1 MMKKRILSKIFF
13 LYLFIISS
21 STLLILFWANH
32 SFKEV
37 LVKEKQS
44 SMQKEAKLI
53 ARQYAN
59 DYFSGDI
66 TTIRLSQYFS
76 ELHSL
81 LNSEIW
87 LCDQDGVVLITSSK
101 EDTSILGQQ
110 IQTLHPSLELGKP
123 FLTVSDFSHTFP
135 EPMISIGRP
144 IRLQGK
150 QTGYLMLHSKSSS
163 LSSTQAG
170 ITKATYVSLGI
181 LLVIILLFM
190 YYFSKK
196 ILVPIGEI
204 NHTARRYAKGDFD
217 TLIPIERYDEI
228 GELVSSLNFM
238 ATELS
243 KTEQY
248 RKDFISN
255 ISHDFRSPLT
265 SIKGYLEAMLDG
277 TIPPELYERYLGVLL
292 DETNRLTKLTEGLVS
307 LKTLNGNVPLLKL
320 SNFDILKTI
329 RSTMNTFEGQCEA
342 KQVTI
347 ELSTTLSSCIVQADS
362 TKIEQVVYN
371 VIDNAIK
378 FSKKGGHIKITVSEL
393 NHGKVSISIKDNGIG
408 IPKSKQNRI
417 WERFYKVDNS
427 RGKDKKSHG
436 IGLALTKEII
446 HAHNEQITL
455 ISTENVGS
463 EFIFTLTKP
472 KHIA

>member
-1 MMKKRILSKIFF
+1 MQRKILPRFF
-13 LYLFIISS
+13 LIYMAIIMTSILLVLF
-21 STLLILFWANH
+21 FANH
-32 SFKEV
+32 CFEDV
-37 LVKEKQS
+37 LIKEKQS

-53 ARQYAN
+53 SRQYAS

-66 TTIRLSQYFS
+66 TTKRLSQYFS
-76 ELHSL
+76 ELTSL

-87 LCDQDGVVLITSSK
+87 LCDEQGSILFTSTTDDTSSV
-101 EDTSILGQQ
+101 EQN
-110 IQTLHPSLELGKP
+110 IQTLEPLIDLEKP
-123 FLTVSDFSHTFP
+123 FRGVTTLSNVFSENMITV
-135 EPMISIGRP
+135 GRP
-144 IRLQGK
+144 IRLNGK
-150 QTGYLMLHSKSSS
+150 LVGYLLLYSPSSA

-170 ITKATYVSLGI
+170 ITKTIYVALGI
-181 LLVIILLFM
+181 LLIIILFLM

-196 ILVPIGEI
+196 ILVPIAKI
-204 NHTARRYAKGDFD
+204 NHTARLYAKGDFD
-217 TLIPIERYDEI
+217 TLIPIERHDEI

-238 ATELS
+238 ASELS

-320 SNFDILKTI
+320 SNFDIIKTI
-329 RSTMNTFEGQCEA
+329 QSTINTFEGQCKA
-342 KQVTI
+342 KQVQIQLVTN
-347 ELSTTLSSCIVQADS
+347 LSTCIVQADN

-371 VIDNAIK
+371 LIDNAIK
-378 FSKKGGHIKITVSEL
+378 FSKQGGIIKITISEL
-393 NHGKVSISIKDNGIG
+393 NNNKVSISIKDNGIG
-408 IPKSKQNRI
+408 IPKSKQSRI

-436 IGLALTKEII
+436 IGLAITKEII
-446 HAHNEQITL
+446 HAHNEQINL

-463 EFIFTLTKP
+463 EFIFTLTKR
-472 KHIA
+472 